1 MLLGITGFL
10 IIFIMVFLLLK
21 EKPYLCPFC
30 YLIGA
35 LINGFS
41 ISEIADF
48 VTKGCSTVWPMAAL
62 FVFTVTYFDLMA
74 DVGLFDKV
82 VEKIRQDRKRKCN
95 RSAPCHICY
104 SHCCISGSR
113 QPPSPTLSL

>member
-1 MLLGITGFL
+1 MSYVVRYHRISDHFYHGIPAASRKSHTCVRFVCL
-10 IIFIMVFLLLK
+10 PI
-21 EKPYLCPFC
+21 
-30 YLIGA
+30 IGA

-82 VEKIRQDRKRKCN
+82 VEKN
-95 RSAPCHICY
+95 PSRS
-104 SHCCISGSR
+104 
-113 QPPSPTLSL
+113 QTEM